1 MPKYPANPILLVD
14 DDPVALETYNRAL
27 RSAGINNIMPI
38 NDSRE
43 VVPLLAGGQ
52 AVDLVLLDMIMPHI
66 SGDALLSTITQDY
79 LGVPVIMITGI
90 SEMDIAVKCIKSGAF
105 DYLTKPVERGRLV
118 TSVQTALRFH
128 ELSRENDALATSL
141 LSSGL
146 KNAETFENIITG
158 NATMRAIFQYVEA
171 IAITQRPILITGETG
186 VGKEL
191 VAEAAHKASGRSGK
205 FVAVNVGG
213 LDDNLFTD
221 TIFGHKK
228 GAFTGADYGRS
239 GLIEQASDGTLFLD
253 EIGDLEVPSQVKL
266 LRLLQYGDYY
276 PLGSDTARLSNA
288 RIIAATNMDIMKMK
302 EGGKFR
308 KDLYYRLSSHH
319 IHIPP
324 LRNRLDDLALLV
336 DYFLEKAAVSMGK
349 KKPPVPK
356 ELFQFLFTYHFP
368 GNVREL
374 QGMIYDAMSM
384 HASGPLSLRSFKN
397 SIAKERGS
405 APAESD
411 KTAVNSGSPAHS
423 IALAIIEEDAQK
435 RFPTLEEAEWFLIDE
450 ALARA
455 GGNQTI
461 AAEMLGLTR
470 AALNKRLVRRTD
482 KPAS

>member
-1 MPKYPANPILLVD
+1 MARYPENPILLVD
-14 DDPVALETYNRAL
+14 DDPIALETYNRAL
-27 RSAGINNIMPI
+27 RAAGINNIMPI
-38 NDSRE
+38 NDGRQ
-43 VVPLLAGGQ
+43 VMPLLAGGQ
-52 AVDLVLLDMIMPHI
+52 AVDLVLLDLIMPHI

-79 LGVPVIMITGI
+79 FGVPVIMISGVN
-90 SEMDIAVKCIKSGAF
+90 EVNMAVKLVKSGAF
-105 DYLTKPVERGRLV
+105 DYLVKPVERDRLV
-118 TSVQTALRFH
+118 MSVQNALKFH
-128 ELSRENDALATSL
+128 ELRRENDALATSL

-146 KNAETFENIITG
+146 KNAATFENIVSG
-158 NATMRAIFQYVEA
+158 DRTMKAIFQYVEA
-171 IAITQRPILITGETG
+171 IAITNRPILITGETG

-191 VAEAAHKASGRSGK
+191 VAEATHKASGRSGK
-205 FVAVNVGG
+205 FVPVNVGG

-221 TIFGHKK
+221 TLFGHKK

-308 KDLYYRLSSHH
+308 KDLYYRLSAHH

-324 LRNRLDDLALLV
+324 LRDRLEDIPFLV
-336 DYFLEKAAVSMGK
+336 DHFLEKAAVSVGK

-356 ELFQFLFTYHFP
+356 ELFQLLFTYHFP

-374 QGMIYDAMSM
+374 QGMIYDSMSM
-384 HASGPLSLRSFKN
+384 HVAGPLSVRSFKS
-397 SIAKERGS
+397 SIAKERDGVT
-405 APAESD
+405 AESA
-411 KTAVNSGSPAHS
+411 KPAVNGGGASGSV
-423 IALAIIEEDAQK
+423 ALAIIEEEAQK
-435 RFPTLEEAEWFLIDE
+435 RFPTLEEAEWFLIDD

-470 AALNKRLVRRTD
+470 AALNKRLVRRG
-482 KPAS
+482 KPRP